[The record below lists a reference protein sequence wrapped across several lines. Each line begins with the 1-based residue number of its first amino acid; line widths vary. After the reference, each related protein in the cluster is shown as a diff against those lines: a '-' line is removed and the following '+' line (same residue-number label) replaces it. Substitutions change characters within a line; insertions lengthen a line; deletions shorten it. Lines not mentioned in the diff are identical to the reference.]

1 MKYILAVVLP
11 ILFIAF
17 CTSCT
22 KELEKDILHTV
33 HDTLYEKITDTV
45 NRFGIK
51 TDTLIKYNSDSTR
64 QGANNTDT
72 LIITTT
78 KIDTLIQIKYDT
90 IIKIDSA
97 IIIDTVYGMYAS
109 KSSRNLNHI
118 KVNQFPDSVNGSYIT
133 HIYFGETEY
142 FLTPDHFVDVPW
154 NLQTTLSVEIMYKY
168 GDATTVAMRDY
179 FDPLVT
185 YQYVLQVQGGTVG
198 QRQDYIAQFP
208 YVNTT
213 NLVTITLKDNLN
225 GEGGLFAGDYPGQG
239 DGLNAHAHY
248 VKPAYKRIY

>member
-1 MKYILAVVLP
+1 MKYILAIGLP
-11 ILFIAF
+11 IVFISF
-17 CTSCT
+17 CASCT

-33 HDTLYEKITDTV
+33 HDTLYLKMTDTI
-45 NRFGIK
+45 NRFGTK
-51 TDTLIKYNSDSTR
+51 SDTVIKYNADTSR

-78 KIDTLIQIKYDT
+78 KTDTLIQIKYDT
-90 IIKIDSA
+90 IIKIDSV
-97 IIIDTVYGMYAS
+97 IVRDTVYGMYAS
-109 KSSRNLNHI
+109 KPSGNLNHI

-133 HIYFGETEY
+133 HIYFGGTEY
-142 FLTPDHFVDVPW
+142 FLTADHFVDVPSG
-154 NLQTTLSVEIMYKY
+154 LQTTLSVEIMYKY

-198 QRQDYIAQFP
+198 QRQDYIVEFP

-248 VKPAYKRIY
+248 VKPVYNRIY

>member
-1 MKYILAVVLP
+1 MKYILTVILP
-11 ILFIAF
+11 IVFTIF
-17 CTSCT
+17 YTSCT
-22 KELEKDILHTV
+22 KKDILQT
-33 HDTLYEKITDTV
+33 DTLYQKMTDTV

-72 LIITTT
+72 LIITSIKT
-78 KIDTLIQIKYDT
+78 DTLIQIKDGT
-90 IIKIDSA
+90 IIKIDSV
-97 IIIDTVYGMYAS
+97 IVIDTVYGLYAS
-109 KSSRNLNHI
+109 KMSGNLNHI
-118 KVNQFPDSVNGSYIT
+118 KINQFPDSVSGSTIT

-142 FLTPDHFVDVPW
+142 TMTPDHFVDVPRD
-154 NLQTTLSVEIMYKY
+154 LQTTLSVEIMYKY

-198 QRQDYIAQFP
+198 QRQDYIVQFP

-213 NLVTITLKDNLN
+213 NLATITLKDNVN
-225 GEGGLFAGDYPGQG
+225 GEGGLFSPDYPGQG
-239 DGLNAHAHY
+239 DGLNAHAKF
-248 VKPAYKRIY
+248 VKPVYKRVY